1 VGFSLEGI
9 YVIGRVAL
17 PLAASAAQ
25 LAAAVVVLGPPGW
38 SGAWDFFA
46 SRSPTFASALAASRL
61 TVTAIAALMVVWA
74 LGRAMRAAALGVAR
88 RRRETVAGAAVLVT
102 GLLILAAGLGHHLA
116 TPTVDLGGGSVK
128 EASQAV
134 AR

>member
-1 VGFSLEGI
+1 M
-9 YVIGRVAL
+9 IGRVAL

-25 LAAAVVVLGPPGW
+25 LAAALVVLGPPGW

-74 LGRAMRAAALGVAR
+74 LGRAIRAAARGVAG
-88 RRRETVAGAAVLVT
+88 RRRETLAGTAVLAT
-102 GLLILAAGLGHHLA
+102 GLLTLAAGLGHHMA
-116 TPTVDLGGGSVK
+116 TPSVDLGGGSVK

>member
-1 VGFSLEGI
+1 
-9 YVIGRVAL
+9 VISRVAL
-17 PLAASAAQ
+17 PLLASAAE
-25 LAAAVVVLGPPGW
+25 LAAALFVLGPPGW

-61 TVTAIAALMVVWA
+61 TVTAIAVLMVVWA
-74 LGRAMRAAALGVAR
+74 LVRAVRAAARGVAG
-88 RRRETVAGAAVLVT
+88 RRRETVAGAAVLAT
-102 GLLILAAGLGHHLA
+102 GLLILGAGLGHHLA
-116 TPTVDLGGGSVK
+116 TPSVDLGGGSVK

>member
-1 VGFSLEGI
+1 M
-9 YVIGRVAL
+9 IGRVAL
-17 PLAASAAQ
+17 PLIASAAQ
-25 LAAAVVVLGPPGW
+25 LAAALVVLGPPGW

-74 LGRAMRAAALGVAR
+74 LGRAMRAAVQGVAR
-88 RRRETVAGAAVLVT
+88 RRRETVAGAAVLAT
-102 GLLILAAGLGHHLA
+102 GLLILAAGVGHHLA
-116 TPTVDLGGGSVK
+116 APSVDLGSGSVK

>member
-1 VGFSLEGI
+1 M
-9 YVIGRVAL
+9 IGRVAL
-17 PLAASAAQ
+17 PLVASAAQ
-25 LAAAVVVLGPPGW
+25 LAAALVVLGPPGW

-74 LGRAMRAAALGVAR
+74 LARAMRAAVRGVAG
-88 RRRETVAGAAVLVT
+88 RRRETVAGAAVLAT
-102 GLLILAAGLGHHLA
+102 GLLILAAGLGHHLT
-116 TPTVDLGGGSVK
+116 TPSVDLGGGSVK
-128 EASQAV
+128 EANQAV

>member
-1 VGFSLEGI
+1 VGFIVEGVH
-9 YVIGRVAL
+9 VIGRVAL
-17 PLAASAAQ
+17 PLVASAAQ

-74 LGRAMRAAALGVAR
+74 LGRAMRAAARGVAG
-88 RRRETVAGAAVLVT
+88 RRRETVAGAAVLAT
-102 GLLILAAGLGHHLA
+102 GLLILAAGLGHHMA
-116 TPTVDLGGGSVK
+116 TPSVDLGGGSVK

>member
-1 VGFSLEGI
+1 
-9 YVIGRVAL
+9 VISRVAL
-17 PLAASAAQ
+17 PLVASAAE
-25 LAAAVVVLGPPGW
+25 LAAALVVLGPPGW

-61 TVTAIAALMVVWA
+61 TVTAIAVLMVVWA
-74 LGRAMRAAALGVAR
+74 LGRAMRAAARGVAA
-88 RRRETVAGAAVLVT
+88 RRRETVAGAAVLAT

-116 TPTVDLGGGSVK
+116 TPSVDLGGGSVK

>member
-1 VGFSLEGI
+1 MGR
-9 YVIGRVAL
+9 IGL
-17 PLAASAAQ
+17 PLLASAAQ
-25 LAAAVVVLGPPGW
+25 LVAALVVLGPPGW

-61 TVTAIAALMVVWA
+61 TVTAIAALMVAWA
-74 LGRAMRAAALGVAR
+74 LGRGARAAIRGVAV
-88 RRRETVAGAAVLVT
+88 RRRETATGAAVLAT
-102 GLLILAAGLGHHLA
+102 GLLILAAGVGHHLT
-116 TPTVDLGGGSVK
+116 TPSVDLGGGSVK

>member
-1 VGFSLEGI
+1 
-9 YVIGRVAL
+9 VIGRVAL

-25 LAAAVVVLGPPGW
+25 LAAALVVLGPPGW
-38 SGAWDFFA
+38 SGAWGFFA
-46 SRSPTFASALAASRL
+46 SSSPTFAQALAASRL

-74 LGRAMRAAALGVAR
+74 LGRVMRVAAQGVAG
-88 RRRETVAGAAVLVT
+88 RRREMVAGAAVLAT
-102 GLLILAAGLGHHLA
+102 GLLILAAGVGHHLA